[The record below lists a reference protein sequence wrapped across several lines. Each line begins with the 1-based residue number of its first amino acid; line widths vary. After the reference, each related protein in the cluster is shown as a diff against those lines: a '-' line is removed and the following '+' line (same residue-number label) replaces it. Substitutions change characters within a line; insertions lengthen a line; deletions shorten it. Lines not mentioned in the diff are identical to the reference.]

1 MSSTK
6 AVQKIVILGNAAV
19 GKTCLMERYIS
30 GRFSTSYKTTIGADF
45 STKDV
50 QIGDVLATLQL
61 WDTAG
66 QERFQSLGLA
76 FYRGADACVLVY
88 DISDA
93 QSFAKLDYWRD
104 EFIRAADIAGAR
116 EFPFVVLGN
125 KSDLDASKHVV
136 SQTEVQA
143 WCDAKGGIPHFLV
156 SAKTGF
162 NIDDAFLSVVKAAMK
177 RVKDEMPVIPDTLKI
192 DAAATKPEASG
203 CAC

>member
-1 MSSTK
+1 MRCSRCF
-6 AVQKIVILGNAAV
+6 AAP
-19 GKTCLMERYIS
+19 
-30 GRFSTSYKTTIGADF
+30 
-45 STKDV
+45 
-50 QIGDVLATLQL
+50 VLNDLTLQL

-156 SAKTGF
+156 GHM
-162 NIDDAFLSVVKAAMK
+162 I
-177 RVKDEMPVIPDTLKI
+177 
-192 DAAATKPEASG
+192 G
-203 CAC
+203 